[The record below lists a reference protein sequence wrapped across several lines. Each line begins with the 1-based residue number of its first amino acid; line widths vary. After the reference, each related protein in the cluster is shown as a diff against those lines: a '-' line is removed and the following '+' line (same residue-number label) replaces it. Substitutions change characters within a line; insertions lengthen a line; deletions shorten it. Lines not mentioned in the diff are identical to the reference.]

1 MTQKYK
7 NFNLVIIAA
16 VAGGMFCNHVRNLLL
31 GMIMLTPA
39 LELLSDAL
47 FVVGFA
53 LLIIV
58 TLMYTMSQE
67 RAANILLILAIV
79 AVLTG
84 AAIALIQVFI

>member
-7 NFNLVIIAA
+7 NFYLVIIAA
-16 VAGGMFCNHVRNLLL
+16 VAGGMFCNHIRNIFLGAITGTSALGLLPDV
-31 GMIMLTPA
+31 I
-39 LELLSDAL
+39 
-47 FVVGFA
+47 FVVAFA

-79 AVLTG
+79 AVLAG
-84 AAIALIQVFI
+84 AVIALIQVFI